1 MPPSPTDHRPA
12 PHAAREPA
20 RDRSTGPADV
30 DLLGVVAALELSAF
44 LRLSA
49 LAPTGPALV
58 DVRGLA
64 RIAVDHLARHERVA
78 DHLAG
83 LGADVE
89 GVVGPWRA
97 PLEAFHHRMAPSTWG
112 EAVVGAYVGDAVTS
126 DVCAALAAGA
136 GGETS
141 ALLLRVLG
149 PPPQAPE
156 PPVTDGAGAPGG
168 AAVDVG
174 DPAAPPAPGP
184 PPEGVA
190 AFAVPALARVVAADP
205 LATGR
210 LSLWGRRLVG
220 EALGQAQAVL
230 VARPGLRGLLEGPRP
245 SGATARAPVTETF
258 ARVAQAH
265 VARMVRLGLAP

>member
-1 MPPSPTDHRPA
+1 MPPLPPPTARRAPGRAPA
-12 PHAAREPA
+12 ADPA
-20 RDRSTGPADV
+20 EV
-30 DLLGVVAALELSAF
+30 DLLAVVAAVELSAF

-49 LAPTGPALV
+49 LAPTGPGLA

-83 LGADVE
+83 LGVDVE
-89 GVVGPWRA
+89 RAVDPWRTS
-97 PLEAFHHRMAPSTWG
+97 LEAFHRRLAPSTWG

-136 GGETS
+136 GPATS
-141 ALLLRVLG
+141 ALVRAVLG
-149 PPPQAPE
+149 PPPPQAPGA
-156 PPVTDGAGAPGG
+156 DGADGADGARRPGG
-168 AAVDVG
+168 AEE
-174 DPAAPPAPGP
+174 PAAPAPD
-184 PPEGVA
+184 EVA

-230 VARPGLRGLLEGPRP
+230 VARPGLQRLLEVPRP
-245 SGATARAPVTETF
+245 GGASRAPVADAF
-258 ARVAQAH
+258 ARVTQAH
-265 VARMVRLGLAP
+265 VGRMVRVGLAP

>member
-1 MPPSPTDHRPA
+1 MPPPPTERRTTPA
-12 PHAAREPA
+12 EL
-20 RDRSTGPADV
+20 
-30 DLLGVVAALELSAF
+30 DLLAVVAAIELSAF

-89 GVVGPWRA
+89 AAVGPWRTS
-97 PLEAFHHRMAPSTWG
+97 LEAFHRRTAPSTWG

-136 GGETS
+136 GSETS
-141 ALLLRVLG
+141 ALLLGALG

-156 PPVTDGAGAPGG
+156 PAGTDGA
-168 AAVDVG
+168 
-174 DPAAPPAPGP
+174 AAPDP
-184 PPEGVA
+184 PSEGVA
-190 AFAVPALARVVAADP
+190 VFAVPALARVVAADP

-230 VARPGLRGLLEGPRP
+230 VARPGLRGLLEDPRP
-245 SGATARAPVTETF
+245 GAASRAPVTDTF
-258 ARVAQAH
+258 ARVTQAH